1 MKLNLH
7 RVEYF
12 SHIEWQWFTA
22 EMVAVSEE
30 QIQEY
35 IDSEC
40 KLEWRY
46 KPYNGNKKEDSLSI
60 RFIKEVELPFITQYY

>member
-1 MKLNLH
+1 VKLNLY

-22 EMVAVSEE
+22 EMVAVNEE
-30 QIQEY
+30 QIQEH

-40 KLEWRY
+40 NPEFRYRPYWLE
-46 KPYNGNKKEDSLSI
+46 KEDSLSI
-60 RFIKEVELPFITQYY
+60 EFIKEVDIPFITQYY